1 VTAPVQTA
9 AIIPIAQAPCNRQV
23 VNGGVGTS
31 DHQKDRGMIKS
42 AKKPSL
48 VCIAGKVV
56 GCQAAEHREKANGI
70 DEACGEGRPVSNTC
84 GDAH

>member
-1 VTAPVQTA
+1 
-9 AIIPIAQAPCNRQV
+9 
-23 VNGGVGTS
+23 
-31 DHQKDRGMIKS
+31 MIKS